1 MLGCEVL
8 THALQ
13 VCIIGD
19 GVFKFF
25 RLQEGTFKGIPNQ
38 LNKMRE
44 APRGR
49 LVCQLA
55 WKDMIEPA
63 KEVSKDRLMA
73 VVVGRSSQG
82 VGEDAELIIQFC
94 SR

>member
-1 MLGCEVL
+1 MNVNNVWTGS
-8 THALQ
+8 ALE

-44 APRGR
+44 ASR
-49 LVCQLA
+49 LDRSVCVL
-55 WKDMIEPA
+55 PGCN
-63 KEVSKDRLMA
+63 SFRLGWQHA
-73 VVVGRSSQG
+73 SGLQP
-82 VGEDAELIIQFC
+82 ELYLPHLVE
-94 SR
+94 R